1 MREERLTLVHDI
13 CGLIAHAS
21 DHNLALQR
29 IVQHIAVELNAQV
42 CLISL
47 LDPTSSQLE
56 IQAAFGFRMNEK
68 PAAAPILNILE
79 LACKRAKTINTP
91 LQVVFP
97 VCDSPLAGQASR
109 VNSLMVV
116 PLMASGKAIGTLAVG
131 RRSKQV
137 FPARMVTLC
146 EALAAPLAAFIQNA
160 SLTRQI
166 SENGSSADSDDSG
179 EDRTASGA
187 EGLAAAVFR
196 GRSIVSGVTWGHAML
211 LAPSDS
217 LNILNLEKS
226 ADPAREQEL
235 LEKAIAAARQGIRKI
250 TLESVDVLA
259 ETDISIFDMYLML
272 LDDPVLQEHLQKYL
286 QEGYTLNSALS
297 LTYKKFSDEY
307 QNFTDEYLRE
317 RLYDVKDVLL
327 RIKNAAAN
335 IIRNGGTVHDG
346 NGENVHH
353 TDKRIILVAQEL
365 LPTQLIASPL
375 KHVCGIICESGGPTS
390 HAAILAKALHIP
402 MLISD
407 KGTQSRISSGNTLLL
422 DCQSGL
428 CYLKPTAALL
438 RQYRQPL
445 ALFRRLKQA
454 AASENTEQEP
464 ADVPQTLDGVTVH
477 LAGNITLFSELANLH
492 NAGVR
497 EVGLYRTEFMF
508 MIRNAM
514 PDEEEQF
521 RVISRLVSAAKGDP
535 VTIRALD
542 IGGDKPLPYINW
554 EHEDNPSLGWRG
566 LRFLLSNPEFLH
578 THLRAILRTSALGPV
593 SIMFPM
599 VGDLY
604 DLLQAKEALEK
615 AQSSLR
621 EDGIAFDGKH
631 QFGIMLEVPSAVV
644 ALDQLLPKVDFISI
658 GTNDLIQYLFAV
670 DRGNSRVNRWYRQ
683 SHPIVLRTLQYI
695 CQKTAQFPGK
705 RVSLCGELA
714 GQARALPLL
723 LGAGLRR
730 LSMNSNF
737 IPAVRSCIE
746 KVSIIECNELFAEA
760 SQMSSELD
768 VQKLLDDFYRRKE
781 IDLMSLS

>member
-13 CGLIAHAS
+13 CGLIAHSS
-21 DHNLALQR
+21 DHNLALRQ
-29 IVQHIAVELNAQV
+29 IVQHIAEQLNAQV

-47 LDPTSSQLE
+47 LDSHTAQLE
-56 IQAAFGFRMNEK
+56 VQAAFGFRMNEK
-68 PAAAPILNILE
+68 PGAGPIRNILE
-79 LACKRAKTINTP
+79 LSCKRTKTINTP
-91 LQVVFP
+91 LQVLFP
-97 VCDSPLAGQASR
+97 VCDGHSAGQISR
-109 VNSLMVV
+109 VNSLMAV
-116 PLMASGKAIGTLAVG
+116 PLMVSGNAIGTLAIG
-131 RRSKQV
+131 RRSRQV
-137 FPARMVTLC
+137 FPARVVAVC

-160 SLTRQI
+160 SLTRQM
-166 SENGSSADSDDSG
+166 SENG
-179 EDRTASGA
+179 ASPVLDVLHAERVASEA

-196 GRSIVSGVTWGHAML
+196 GRPIVSGVTWGHAML
-211 LAPSDS
+211 LAPADS
-217 LNILNLEKS
+217 LSILDLEKS
-226 ADPAREQEL
+226 DDLVREQEIM
-235 LEKAIAAARQGIRKI
+235 EKAIAAAREGIRKI
-250 TLESVDVLA
+250 TLESGDVLA
-259 ETDISIFDMYLML
+259 ETDTAIFDMYLLL
-272 LDDPVLQEHLQKYL
+272 LDDPVLREHLQKYL
-286 QEGYTLNSALS
+286 QDGYTLNSALN
-297 LTYKKFSDEY
+297 LTFKDFSDEY

-317 RLYDVKDVLL
+317 RLYDLKDVLL

-335 IIRNGGTVHDG
+335 IIRNGGTDHEEIAESV
-346 NGENVHH
+346 H

-402 MLISD
+402 MLIGN
-407 KGTQSRISSGNTLLL
+407 KGMQNQIGSGNNLLL

-428 CYLKPTAALL
+428 CYLKPTATLL

-454 AASENTEQEP
+454 AASENSEQEP
-464 ADVPQTLDGVTVH
+464 DDTPQTLDGTTIH
-477 LAGNITLFSELANLH
+477 LAGNITLFSEFANLQ

-521 RVISRLVSAAKGDP
+521 RVISRLVSAAKGNP

-554 EHEDNPSLGWRG
+554 GREDNPSLGWRG

-604 DLLQAKEALEK
+604 DLLQAKDALEK
-615 AQSSLR
+615 ARESLR
-621 EDGIAFDGKH
+621 SDGIAFDEKH

-644 ALDQLLPKVDFISI
+644 ALDQLLPMVDFISI

-670 DRGNSRVNRWYRQ
+670 DRGNSRVNRWFRQ
-683 SHPIVLRTLQYI
+683 SHPIVLRTLQHI
-695 CQKTAQFPGK
+695 CQKVAQFPGK

-714 GQARALPLL
+714 GQARSLPLL

-746 KVSIIECNELFAEA
+746 KVSIEECNELFAEA
-760 SQMSSELD
+760 SQVSSELD

-781 IDLMSLS
+781 LDVMNLS